1 MPTRRELLDDIA
13 VLTSLMARA
22 DEHERH
28 VDEADTRDIH
38 IGNQLT
44 RLEEAELKL
53 ERRLLALDSSDA
65 TPAEEVHFA
74 ADRTAVEG
82 KLRSLREKMN
92 TLRSSALE
100 NEVLDAAA
108 YAARPRG
115 LHARLRKTLHT
126 LVMQMHRDPSV
137 PKADIKPFQHS
148 LAELVRERRDELRRV
163 AERVADSRAYIA
175 NAATLMRTVSEGVAS
190 MGAGPAEELPY
201 ADERSL
207 ASTRVEMARVAVRDA
222 LIDLREMA
230 HDWPELDQIAE
241 KPDWKKLPFGQTYDL
256 ISPRDHS
263 TAARLGTAPERM
275 EEAFEMCRA
284 VALWLEE
291 LRREVAEAPIP
302 TS

>member
-22 DEHERH
+22 DAHERN
-28 VDEADTRDIH
+28 VDAADTRDVH
-38 IGNQLT
+38 IENQLT

-53 ERRLLALDSSDA
+53 ERKILAIDTTDA
-65 TPAEEVHFA
+65 TPAEEVLFVA
-74 ADRTAVEG
+74 EREELEG
-82 KLRSLREKMN
+82 KLANLREKMN
-92 TLRSSALE
+92 SMRSSALE

-108 YAARPRG
+108 HAARPRG

-126 LVMQMHRDPSV
+126 LVMDMHRDPLV
-137 PKADIKPFQHS
+137 PKADIKPFQGR
-148 LAELVRERRDELRRV
+148 LAELVRERRDGLRRV
-163 AERVADSRAYIA
+163 AERVSDSRGYVV
-175 NAATLMRTVSEGVAS
+175 NAASLMRTVAEGVAS
-190 MGAGPAEELPY
+190 MGAAPAEELPY

-222 LIDLREMA
+222 LLELRELA
-230 HDWPELDQIAE
+230 HDWPELEKIAD

-256 ISPRDHS
+256 ISPRDPGA
-263 TAARLGTAPERM
+263 AARLGTAPERM

-291 LRREVAEAPIP
+291 LRKEVAEAPTP
-302 TS
+302 S